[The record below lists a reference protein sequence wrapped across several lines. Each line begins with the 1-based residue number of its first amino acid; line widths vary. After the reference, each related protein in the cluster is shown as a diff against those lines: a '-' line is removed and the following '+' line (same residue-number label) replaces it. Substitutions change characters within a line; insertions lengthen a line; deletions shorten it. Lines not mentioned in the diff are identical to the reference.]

1 MKWAVEAKVFGD
13 GRIVARVRP
22 AREDEEF
29 QSTLPKRRA
38 TVSFS

>member
-22 AREDEEF
+22 AKED
-29 QSTLPKRRA
+29 
-38 TVSFS
+38 VSIHTPQKESDG